1 MSLYCPVI
9 IASYAV
15 CAGMTEQKEL
25 VDGQMFW
32 LVVNAQVSVSGGEA
46 SYLNGHNIKTMSPGL

>member
-1 MSLYCPVI
+1 MLQYSKCPGYVMSLYCPVI

-25 VDGQMFW
+25 VDG
-32 LVVNAQVSVSGGEA
+32 
-46 SYLNGHNIKTMSPGL
+46 